1 MDEALQI
8 LRDARAILAE
18 ADLCKRAYARRAN
31 GLPCKPTDPRA
42 VSYCMIGVVCA
53 AAGLETESPWICHVA
68 EESAIMEAICDLG
81 AAAGRTVRKV
91 PTYNNRWWRT
101 KRGVLRKFDQ
111 AIAYREAEQ
120 VPQIQLVESK
130 VNERSPA

>member
-8 LRDARAILAE
+8 LRDARVILAE
-18 ADLCKRAYARRAN
+18 ADLCKGSLARRAN
-31 GLPCKPTDPRA
+31 GAGCSPTDPRA
-42 VSYCMIGVVCA
+42 VSYCALGVVYA
-53 AAGLETESPWICHVA
+53 AAGFNRNDPERGRAPRALVDA
-68 EESAIMEAICDLG
+68 LDDLG
-81 AAAGRTVRKV
+81 AVCGGTQYGV
-91 PTYNNRWWRT
+91 PVYNNRWWRT